1 MAAEA
6 RKERE
11 AGESKAAE
19 LAAALRAE
27 GERAAALEDKVR
39 RGEVERARA
48 ADEAR
53 RERGE
58 AEERLA
64 ELGASLRVEAE
75 RTAALEKEVGS
86 AQEERDRLT
95 ARVAAM
101 GETIVAARRE
111 LSQARDHTEEV
122 SREAERA
129 QAALTADL
137 RAREG
142 ELRDRAEQLAAEAG
156 ARAREREAAARGM
169 RELEAR
175 VLASVRAD
183 FEAAAR
189 DSQI

>member
-1 MAAEA
+1 VRPARPQHATRPLLLYRVGCGGGRAGAAHIHT
-6 RKERE
+6 
-11 AGESKAAE
+11 
-19 LAAALRAE
+19 AAAW
-27 GERAAALEDKVR
+27 AA
-39 RGEVERARA
+39 
-48 ADEAR
+48 
-53 RERGE
+53 
-58 AEERLA
+58 
-64 ELGASLRVEAE
+64 
-75 RTAALEKEVGS
+75 
-86 AQEERDRLT
+86 
-95 ARVAAM
+95 
-101 GETIVAARRE
+101 
-111 LSQARDHTEEV
+111 
-122 SREAERA
+122 AERA